1 MGQGYCRAQDLNT
14 SRNTFCKEERL
25 CSKTRI
31 EALFAKG
38 SSKARYPLKL
48 IHSKS
53 PAELKFPAQV
63 LFVVPKRNFKK
74 AHDRNLLR
82 RRMREVYR
90 QHKQELYRALGNTQ
104 LILAFVY
111 YSKKSEPY
119 EQIKSSML
127 KLLEIAKEPAEG

>member
-1 MGQGYCRAQDLNT
+1 M
-14 SRNTFCKEERL
+14 
-25 CSKTRI
+25 
-31 EALFAKG
+31 FAKG
-38 SSKARYPLKL
+38 SASARYPLKL
-48 IHSKS
+48 IHLKS
-53 PAELKFPAQV
+53 PAELKFPVQV

-90 QHKQELYRALGNTQ
+90 QHKQDLYSALGEAQ
-104 LILAFVY
+104 LVMAFVY

-127 KLLEIAKEPAEG
+127 KLLQAAKEAAKG